1 MVSWTRSS
9 ASAGL
14 LVSRS
19 ATRYRLSRWISAS
32 RSKLARFSASAA
44 GVEAGGGAGGAGGGG
59 GDGERGGT
67 GGVMVCR
74 NLSPCDRVQQ
84 WGGGVLRFAR
94 RGRETGPACCPR
106 CGQESG

>member
-14 LVSRS
+14 PVSRR

-44 GVEAGGGAGGAGGGG
+44 GVEAGGGAGRGAGGGG

-67 GGVMVCR
+67 GGGEGSGGGTVGVMLCH
-74 NLSPCDRVQQ
+74 NLAPGARVPQ
-84 WGGGVLRFAR
+84 WGGGVLRYA
-94 RGRETGPACCPR
+94 
-106 CGQESG
+106 

>member
-14 LVSRS
+14 AVSRS

-44 GVEAGGGAGGAGGGG
+44 GVEAGGEAARGAGGGG
-59 GDGERGGT
+59 GDGGGGGT
-67 GGVMVCR
+67 GGGLGGR
-74 NLSPCDRVQQ
+74 NLSPCPRGPH
-84 WGGGVLRFAR
+84 WGGGLLRFPP
-94 RGRETGPACCPR
+94 RGPQPR
-106 CGQESG
+106 LAPRPGRG

>member
-9 ASAGL
+9 AAAGL
-14 LVSRS
+14 PVSRR

-44 GVEAGGGAGGAGGGG
+44 GVEAGGGAGRGAGGGG

-67 GGVMVCR
+67 GGVMVCH
-74 NLSPCDRVQQ
+74 NLSPGARVPQ
-84 WGGGVLRFAR
+84 WVG
-94 RGRETGPACCPR
+94 ACYVTR
-106 CGQESG
+106 AVGHSI